1 MSARVL
7 LFALTA
13 LLATPAAADPL
24 TLGQALARAEE
35 VSAEVQLQALS
46 SESAE
51 ARWLADPR
59 AGAPSIRVGVRDL
72 DVPTELEPD
81 PGNPE
86 VVTRLRFPFP
96 RPWDLATAA
105 DQGRATVA
113 REDAELEGIRERV
126 RLDVTTRFHAIPL
139 LRDSV
144 EAAGRLTEIRAAHLV
159 LVEQRRAEGLATA
172 LDWLDSEEERRD
184 ADERQ
189 AARLADL
196 EAAEAELRLLLQ
208 LPAGEPLDLVPDDL
222 TAATAPEVPTVE
234 SLSEGLTAR
243 NPDMR
248 EAESE
253 IARAEARLRRA
264 KLGALPWLDWAQGGA
279 VFKKDQPTSFEIGFA
294 LDVPIYL
301 WSPTRTRAASQEV
314 AAAHLE
320 LKEVEQRA
328 ERRLARRV
336 RATEAA
342 RQRWQVETE
351 HRAAITAQAD
361 PLMELADPLLQLELQ
376 ARLTRAELR
385 VLSALIDLVDQV
397 DRRDAAAHQ

>member
-1 MSARVL
+1 MSPRVF

-24 TLGQALARAEE
+24 TLEQALARAEE

-208 LPAGEPLDLVPDDL
+208 LPG
-222 TAATAPEVPTVE
+222 
-234 SLSEGLTAR
+234 
-243 NPDMR
+243 
-248 EAESE
+248 
-253 IARAEARLRRA
+253 
-264 KLGALPWLDWAQGGA
+264 
-279 VFKKDQPTSFEIGFA
+279 
-294 LDVPIYL
+294 
-301 WSPTRTRAASQEV
+301 
-314 AAAHLE
+314 
-320 LKEVEQRA
+320 
-328 ERRLARRV
+328 
-336 RATEAA
+336 
-342 RQRWQVETE
+342 
-351 HRAAITAQAD
+351 
-361 PLMELADPLLQLELQ
+361 
-376 ARLTRAELR
+376 
-385 VLSALIDLVDQV
+385 
-397 DRRDAAAHQ
+397 

>member
-1 MSARVL
+1 MRPRVL
-7 LFALTA
+7 LFALSV
-13 LLATPAAADPL
+13 LLATPAAAEPL
-24 TLGQALARAEE
+24 TLKQARARAEE
-35 VSAEVQLQALS
+35 VSAAVQLQELS
-46 SESAE
+46 SEAAE

-72 DVPTELEPD
+72 DVPTQLEPD
-81 PGNPE
+81 PGAAE

-105 DQGRATVA
+105 DQGRATMA
-113 REDAELEGIRERV
+113 REDAELEGIRDRV
-126 RLDVTTRFHAIPL
+126 QLDVTALFHAIPL
-139 LRDSV
+139 LQDSA

-172 LDWLDSEEERRD
+172 LDWLDSEEQRRD

-196 EAAEAELRLLLQ
+196 EAAEAELRMLLM
-208 LPAGEPLDLVPDDL
+208 LPADEVLELVPDDL
-222 TAATAPEVPTVE
+222 TPATAAEVPTVE
-234 SLSEGLTAR
+234 SLSEGLIAR
-243 NPDMR
+243 DPAMR

-279 VFKKDQPTSFEIGFA
+279 VFKKDQPTSFEVGFA

-314 AAAHLE
+314 TAARLE
-320 LKEVEQRA
+320 RKQVEMSA

-336 RATEAA
+336 RAVDAA
-342 RQRWQVETE
+342 RQRWQVETD

-361 PLMELADPLLQLELQ
+361 PLMEFADPLLQLELQ

-385 VLSALIDLVDQV
+385 VLSALRDLVEQV
-397 DRRDAAAHQ
+397 DRRDAAAHR